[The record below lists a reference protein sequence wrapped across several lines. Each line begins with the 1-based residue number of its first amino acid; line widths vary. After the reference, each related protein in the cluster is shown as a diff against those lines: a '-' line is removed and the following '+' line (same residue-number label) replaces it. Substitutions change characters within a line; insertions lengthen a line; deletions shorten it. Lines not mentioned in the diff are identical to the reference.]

1 MGKKF
6 HDDLEKLKQSVVQMS
21 KLATCFLER
30 SVQALVIQDPELAKS
45 ILNIK
50 DQILEMD
57 RDIEAR
63 ALHMLTLYQPMAVD
77 VRTLAAILKMI
88 TYLTRIGRYGKDIAD
103 LVEELSRKPHVKKMI
118 HIPMMLE
125 RALGMIND
133 SMEAFTSGNLE
144 KIKPEDMIK
153 RDDELDEMR
162 WEIFRECLTYMME
175 DPTTITRCAHYIMI
189 ARYLERCGDHGC
201 KLAEKVNYMVS
212 GKHAEIK

>member
-6 HDDLEKLKQSVVQMS
+6 HSELESLKDDVVSMS

-45 ILNIK
+45 VLEIK
-50 DQILEMD
+50 DQILQMD
-57 RDIEAR
+57 REIEEK
-63 ALHMLTLYQPMAVD
+63 ALKLLTLYQPMAVD

-103 LVEELSRKPHVKKMI
+103 LVDELSKKPHVKKMI

-125 RALGMIND
+125 RVLGMIGD
-133 SMEAFTSGNLE
+133 SMEAFSTGNVE
-144 KIKPEDMIK
+144 KIKADDMIQ

-175 DPTTITRCAHYIMI
+175 DTTTITRCAHYIMI
-189 ARYLERCGDHGC
+189 ARYLERCGDHAC
-201 KLAEKVNYMVS
+201 KLAEKVHYMVT
-212 GKHAEIK
+212 GKRLEIK